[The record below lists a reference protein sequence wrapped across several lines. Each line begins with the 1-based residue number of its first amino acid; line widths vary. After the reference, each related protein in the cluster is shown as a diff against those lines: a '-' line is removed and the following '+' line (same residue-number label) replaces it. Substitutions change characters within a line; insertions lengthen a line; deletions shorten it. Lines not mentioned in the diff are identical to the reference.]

1 MSLSSDQKKQE
12 DFFFN
17 ELCKAENLD
26 RQKSITKSDDVSP
39 KRETLSATDAH
50 QDHMM
55 TYEGDGDGDHDDKDG
70 GIPNPTPT
78 EPSLQPTA
86 SEHPE
91 WNKYIPT

>member
-17 ELCKAENLD
+17 ELCKDQNLN
-26 RQKSITKSDDVSP
+26 RQKSFNKSDEVSP
-39 KRETLSATDAH
+39 KRETFSVTDVH
-50 QDHMM
+50 QDHL
-55 TYEGDGDGDHDDKDG
+55 TYEGDGDHDDKDG

-86 SEHPE
+86 SEYPE
-91 WNKYIPT
+91 WNKNVLP